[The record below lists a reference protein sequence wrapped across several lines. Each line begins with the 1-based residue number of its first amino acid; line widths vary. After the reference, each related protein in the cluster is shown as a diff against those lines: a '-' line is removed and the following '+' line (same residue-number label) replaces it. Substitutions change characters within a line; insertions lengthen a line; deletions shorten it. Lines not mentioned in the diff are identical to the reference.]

1 MSGGWWQCC
10 SGRAPDRHRLQRRA
24 RSRVSTGRARAEPR
38 AKRRSAAL
46 PPSHDLHHVS
56 TLAPELTPNLA
67 SMQGSATSK
76 PPRCRQARDASRH
89 TPSRPRKCQRRARRD
104 GPRKGR
110 VGGTPSMST
119 SISNQSRSCRSRPS
133 RLVAA
138 AGSAG
143 RCSCYAARICRGC
156 SASAGEAGGGAVG
169 RRAMHDRR
177 RRAAEQWIRGGP
189 ATSTRG

>member
-1 MSGGWWQCC
+1 
-10 SGRAPDRHRLQRRA
+10 
-24 RSRVSTGRARAEPR
+24 
-38 AKRRSAAL
+38 
-46 PPSHDLHHVS
+46 
-56 TLAPELTPNLA
+56 
-67 SMQGSATSK
+67 MQGSATSK

-177 RRAAEQWIRGGP
+177 RRAAEQWIRGGTCYFNEGVIMSGYLRGTEGMSGLTDNL
-189 ATSTRG
+189 TSRIVSESLGHRTGAM